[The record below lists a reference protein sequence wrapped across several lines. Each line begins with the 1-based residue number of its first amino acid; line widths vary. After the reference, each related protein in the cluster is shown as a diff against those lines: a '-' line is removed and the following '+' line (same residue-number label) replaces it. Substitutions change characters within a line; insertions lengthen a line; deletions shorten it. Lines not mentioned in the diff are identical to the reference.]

1 MSNVINSTNEFNFN
15 NLTLGTTQGLQ
26 GGGYFSR
33 LLFNDESFITQTPK
47 CYTKKGICKT
57 GKKIYSDLR
66 FSMLEKNDSCFIDW
80 LYKVEEKVRDLI
92 YQSRHEWFL
101 EPPTKEDLEY
111 IWNSCIRNFKSD
123 NRLVRTFIQK
133 PKHLNKGPTIT
144 IYDENEDI
152 KDLDSITKDSK
163 MITIL
168 EILGVKWTSQSAQLD
183 ICLRQVM
190 LLEDEPIFTK
200 CLIKTNTTVN
210 NDELQTKEN
219 QTIIAKQTE
228 INTNDNESDEDN
240 IIEKEN
246 KLENIPTSQN
256 LFLNIKEKNDKVDN
270 DNSNITTITPDL
282 SNNLLENNDDDE
294 EDDSLILE
302 SLETDN
308 NDISANQVENIDKE
322 IVNKNE
328 NNLEKNDNDLSNNE
342 IKIDLE
348 PLEKREELHEVEIN
362 ISTIKDSIS
371 LKDPNEVYLEIY
383 KEARKRAKQAKK
395 LAIQAYLEAKRIKSV
410 YLLDQFD
417 SESESDEDDLLLS
430 EEE

>member
-66 FSMLEKNDSCFIDW
+66 FSMLEKNDSCFIEW

-190 LLEDEPIFTK
+190 LLDDKPIFTK
-200 CLIKTNTTVN
+200 CLIKTNTTIN
-210 NDELQTKEN
+210 NNELQTKEN
-219 QTIIAKQTE
+219 KTIIAEKTE
-228 INTNDNESDEDN
+228 INNNDNEKDEDITVKN
-240 IIEKEN
+240 EEQP
-246 KLENIPTSQN
+246 ENIPTSQN
-256 LFLNIKEKNDKVDN
+256 LFLNIKEKNDNIDN
-270 DNSNITTITPDL
+270 NPNIKTTLTDL
-282 SNNLLENNDDDE
+282 SE
-294 EDDSLILE
+294 
-302 SLETDN
+302 
-308 NDISANQVENIDKE
+308 
-322 IVNKNE
+322 
-328 NNLEKNDNDLSNNE
+328 
-342 IKIDLE
+342 
-348 PLEKREELHEVEIN
+348 
-362 ISTIKDSIS
+362 
-371 LKDPNEVYLEIY
+371 
-383 KEARKRAKQAKK
+383 
-395 LAIQAYLEAKRIKSV
+395 
-410 YLLDQFD
+410 
-417 SESESDEDDLLLS
+417 
-430 EEE
+430 